1 MKNILITGVN
11 GLLGQS
17 LVRKFNKDYHLMG
30 CDLSAFF
37 ACQDEYSIDYFVLDI
52 TNRNDVLKFFS
63 KNKPDIIINAA
74 AYTNV
79 DGCESDR
86 ETCWNVNVKSIEL
99 MEEACKTFKPL
110 FVHVSTDY
118 VFDGTSGSYRETD
131 EPKSLGYYG
140 MTKLSSEKV
149 VRNSDLEYIIARS
162 MVLYG
167 SGVNIR
173 PSFVTWVIEQLKSGK
188 KINIV
193 DDQIGNP
200 TFVDDLSEGIYRLL
214 DSEEFGL
221 FHICGNEV
229 CSRYEF
235 ALKIAKIFGLDSS
248 LINKVSTKDLEQKAP
263 RPKNSSFNMDK
274 LFNTIDWLPGKL
286 DVSIQKLKT
295 QMEL

>member
-1 MKNILITGVN
+1 MKKILITGAN

-17 LVRKFNKDYHLMG
+17 LVRKFNKVFQIIG
-30 CDLSAFF
+30 CDLGAFF
-37 ACQDEYSIDYFVLDI
+37 VYQDEYTIEYFVLDQ

-63 KNKPDIIINAA
+63 SYQPDIIINAA

-99 MEEACKTFKPL
+99 MEEACKSFEPL
-110 FVHVSTDY
+110 FVHISTDY

-131 EPKSLGYYG
+131 EPKALGYYG
-140 MTKLSSEKV
+140 LTKLSSEKV
-149 VRNSDLEYIIARS
+149 VRNSNQEYIIART

-167 SGVNIR
+167 TGENIR
-173 PSFVTWVIEQLKSGK
+173 PNFATWVVEQLRSGNEIK
-188 KINIV
+188 IV

-200 TFVDDLSEGIYRLL
+200 TFVDDLSEGIYRLI
-214 DSEEFGL
+214 DREEYGI

-229 CSRYEF
+229 CNRYEF
-235 ALKIAKIFGLDSS
+235 ALKIAQIFGLDST
-248 LINKVSTKDLEQKAP
+248 LIKKISTKDLVQKAP
-263 RPKNSSFNMDK
+263 RPMNSSFNMDK
-274 LFNTIDWLPGKL
+274 LYNTIDWLPGKL
-286 DVSIQKLKT
+286 DVSIQKFKA

>member
-1 MKNILITGVN
+1 MKKILITGVN

-17 LVRKFNKDYHLMG
+17 LVRKFNKDFQIMG

-37 ACQDEYSIDYFVLDI
+37 ACQDEYTIEYFVLDQ

-63 KNKPDIIINAA
+63 SNQPDIIFNAA

-99 MEEACKTFKPL
+99 MEEACKSFEPL
-110 FVHVSTDY
+110 FVHISTDY

-131 EPKSLGYYG
+131 EPKALGYYG
-140 MTKLSSEKV
+140 LTKLSSEKV
-149 VRNSDLEYIIARS
+149 VCNSNQEYIIART

-167 SGVNIR
+167 TGENIR
-173 PSFVTWVIEQLKSGK
+173 PNFATWVVEQLKSENEIK
-188 KINIV
+188 IV

-200 TFVDDLSEGIYRLL
+200 TFVDDLSEGIYRLI
-214 DSEEFGL
+214 DREEYGI

-229 CSRYEF
+229 CNRYEF
-235 ALKIAKIFGLDSS
+235 ALKIAQIFGLDST
-248 LINKVSTKDLEQKAP
+248 LIKKILTKDLDQRAP
-263 RPKNSSFNMDK
+263 RPMNSTFIMDK
-274 LFNTIDWLPGKL
+274 LYNTIDWLPGKL
-286 DVSIQKLKT
+286 DVSIQKFKA